1 MIEYTPSVTEQ
12 VHITEMR
19 YGQEVTHSFVLNT
32 QRPSEVVTDLQP
44 ELANQLLA
52 QEQAVLAA
60 HNAKIDRYQQKPHKG
75 EAVKNLRN
83 LGIAAGG
90 LTLYLFGAV
99 AEHDSFADAAAVG
112 LVTGGYAYVAIGEYI
127 PRTRLSKLRQERK
140 AIQRRIN
147 VLKPHATQL
156 PLPAK
161 ELEPVQE

>member
-19 YGQEVTHSFVLNT
+19 YGQEITHSFVLNT
-32 QRPSEVVTDLQP
+32 QRPTEVVTDLQP
-44 ELANQLLA
+44 ELASQLLV

-60 HNAKIDRYQQKPHKG
+60 HNTKIERYQQKPHKG
-75 EAVKNLRN
+75 EAVKNLRK

-90 LTLYLFGAV
+90 LTMYLFGAV
-99 AEHDSFADAAAVG
+99 AEHDNFAEAAMVG
-112 LVTGGYAYVAIGEYI
+112 IVTGGYAYVAIGEFM
-127 PRTRLSKLRQERK
+127 PRTRLARFREERK